1 LCLSALMAHAHDFTR
16 TTRRGAIAALAAT
29 TALPVAAALPT
40 VADPGADPVFAAIEA
55 HRRAWAAFDEA
66 SSARLG
72 ETVEESTERA
82 KAAGDVLNNVGA
94 KLTSMVPTTAAS
106 ALAVL
111 AYARE
116 LGDYDL
122 FGSAYEGAYES
133 LMTWAERTIT
143 ALASGRT
150 VTQPSR

>member
-1 LCLSALMAHAHDFTR
+1 MAHAHDFTR

-29 TALPVAAALPT
+29 TALPVAAALPI
-40 VADPGADPVFAAIEA
+40 VADPRADPVFAAIEA
-55 HRRAWAAFDEA
+55 HRRAWAAFEA
-66 SSARLG
+66 SSAQQG
-72 ETVEESTERA
+72 ETAEENTERA
-82 KAAGDVLNNVGA
+82 EAAGDVLNDVGV
-94 KLTSMVPTTAAS
+94 KLTSMVPTTAAG

-122 FGSAYEGAYES
+122 FGSADEGAYQS

-143 ALASGRT
+143 VLASGR
-150 VTQPSR
+150 QP